1 MGFVRKEITV
11 ITHMTSL
18 IVHTC
23 SVQVFS
29 VRVLYLQRPCRYEHS
44 KPLKQ
49 EEVTAI
55 DLTSKLSLALS
66 SSPSLI
72 VELIIEMNI
81 GEVESRNSNFATIGA
96 G

>member
-1 MGFVRKEITV
+1 MGFVRKEIIVT
-11 ITHMTSL
+11 TRMTSL

-72 VELIIEMNI
+72 VELIIEMNT